1 MSSAASSEYQE
12 VLAAVR
18 IVLSVAKADGVISP
32 EEERSLQDV
41 LFALP
46 EEARPSLDTLLGT
59 EIDLDAE
66 LERLQSEGMRD
77 RVYQVARLIA
87 EADGQATEEELVI
100 LERIKPLEGEDSL
113 LGQVIGETQ
122 DTLLPSRIPAIH
134 DPEQRAV
141 EIQEDRMKFAVLA
154 AALGANPLPAVSL
167 ITDIAVVGLQVKL
180 VRDIGQYYGHRIDD
194 QAARS
199 LLASFVGSTVLRVAL
214 SNLAKFLPGWGSV
227 AGAATSFAA
236 TWAIGKVAEA
246 WFESNCTLDPDA
258 LRDTYQ
264 AAWKEGQ
271 RSYDV
276 DQERIN
282 EQKAQHEAILRRHEE
297 DLSAG
302 RITEE
307 DYHAQVAKLGH
318 WRG

>member
-1 MSSAASSEYQE
+1 MSPESQE

-18 IVLSVAKADGVISP
+18 IVLSVAKADGLISPTEEQSLRDVLLALP
-32 EEERSLQDV
+32 EEER
-41 LFALP
+41 P
-46 EEARPSLDTLLGT
+46 TLDELLGT
-59 EIDLDAE
+59 EIDLEAE

-77 RVYQVARLIA
+77 RVYQVARLVA
-87 EADGQATEEELVI
+87 EADGKASEAELVI
-100 LERIKPLEGEDSL
+100 LERIKPWEGEDSL
-113 LGQVIGETQ
+113 IGQVIGETT

-180 VRDIGQYYGHRIDD
+180 VRDIGQCYGHRLDE

-246 WFESNCTLDPDA
+246 WFDSNCTLDPDV
-258 LRDTYQ
+258 LRETYQ
-264 AAWKEGQ
+264 AAWREGQ

-276 DQERIN
+276 DKERIN
-282 EQKAQHEAILRRHEE
+282 EQKAQHEAILRRKEE
-297 DLSAG
+297 DLRAG

-307 DYHAQVAKLGH
+307 EYHAQVAKLGQ

>member
-1 MSSAASSEYQE
+1 MSPESQE

-18 IVLSVAKADGVISP
+18 IVLSVAKADGLISPTEEQSLRDVLLALP
-32 EEERSLQDV
+32 EEER
-41 LFALP
+41 P
-46 EEARPSLDTLLGT
+46 TLDELLGT
-59 EIDLDAE
+59 EIDLEAE

-77 RVYQVARLIA
+77 RVYQVARLVA
-87 EADGQATEEELVI
+87 EADGKASEAELVI
-100 LERIKPLEGEDSL
+100 LERIKPWEGEDSL
-113 LGQVIGETQ
+113 IGQVIGETT

-180 VRDIGQYYGHRIDD
+180 VRDIGQYYGHRLDE

-246 WFESNCTLDPDA
+246 WFDSNCTLDPDV
-258 LRDTYQ
+258 LRETYQ
-264 AAWKEGQ
+264 AAWREGQ

-276 DQERIN
+276 DKERIN
-282 EQKAQHEAILRRHEE
+282 EQKAQHEAILRRKEE
-297 DLSAG
+297 DLRAG

-307 DYHAQVAKLGH
+307 EYHAQVAKLGQ